1 MNPLARWGIRLLEGL
16 LVGLLGLM
24 VVLVFGNVVLRY
36 GFNSGLVFSEEV
48 SRFIFMWL
56 TLLGALVALHDGAHL
71 GMTSVVGR
79 LPPRGR
85 RLCRFASDALML
97 GCCILLAH
105 GTWKQVSLAMSDRSP
120 VTGIPMGI
128 VFSGLLLCAGGMT
141 LVLAHSLWRQL
152 TGGMSDEELLR
163 GTAAGA
169 GE

>member
-1 MNPLARWGIRLLEGL
+1 MNRLARLGIRLIEGL
-16 LVGLLGLM
+16 LIGLLGLM

-71 GMTSVVGR
+71 GMGSVVER
-79 LPPRGR
+79 LPLQGR
-85 RLCRFASDALML
+85 RACRLLSDAIML
-97 GCCILLAH
+97 GCCGLLGH

-120 VTGIPMGI
+120 VTGVPMGL
-128 VFSGLLLCAGGMT
+128 VFSALLLCAVGMA

-152 TGGMSDEELLR
+152 TGLLSDEELLR
-163 GTAAGA
+163 GPSAGST
-169 GE
+169 E

>member
-71 GMTSVVGR
+71 GMSSVVER

-85 RLCRFASDALML
+85 RLCRFTSDALML
-97 GCCILLAH
+97 GCCVLLAH
-105 GTWKQVSLAMSDRSP
+105 GTWKQVGLAMTDRSP

-128 VFSGLLLCAGGMT
+128 VFSALLLCAGGMT

-152 TGGMSDEELLR
+152 TGGLSDEELLR

-169 GE
+169 TE